1 MLRFSCDAGY
11 VAACMLCHV
20 HHVVFIMPCSS
31 CCAALCCAA
40 LCHARYAALCC
51 YMLLSLPCY
60 PMTEL
65 QCELLRDFDE
75 WWSKSG
81 SSSLCSTPHA
91 DSATG
96 MKVHDNAAFRRTGSG
111 EEVLQSQDSKAGIKE
126 AMARESAEGE
136 KVSNPQETAPVASQ
150 TVPTDTPTTLV
161 AVEVYRMGLFTYK
174 GISEKVQLCQIFPT
188 SLSERRQAYSDTAF
202 HGKAVC
208 SKRDDSLA
216 LSVQVKLPEVLQ
228 LPLSAE
234 PPLCI
239 NMVLQ
244 SSQSSSIS
252 KQRRHSHLRT

>member
-1 MLRFSCDAGY
+1 M
-11 VAACMLCHV
+11 
-20 HHVVFIMPCSS
+20 
-31 CCAALCCAA
+31 
-40 LCHARYAALCC
+40 
-51 YMLLSLPCY
+51 
-60 PMTEL
+60 
-65 QCELLRDFDE
+65 LRDFDE

-81 SSSLCSTPHA
+81 SSASSLCSTPHA

-96 MKVHDNAAFRRTGSG
+96 MKLHDNAAFRRTGSG
-111 EEVLQSQDSKAGIKE
+111 EEVLQSQDSKADIKE
-126 AMARESAEGE
+126 AMARGSAEGE
-136 KVSNPQETAPVASQ
+136 KVNSPHEPVPVASQ
-150 TVPTDTPTTLV
+150 TVPTDIPTTLV

-174 GISEKVQLCQIFPT
+174 GISEKVQLCQVFPA

-202 HGKAVC
+202 HGKAAC

-244 SSQSSSIS
+244 PSQSSSVS

>member
-1 MLRFSCDAGY
+1 
-11 VAACMLCHV
+11 
-20 HHVVFIMPCSS
+20 
-31 CCAALCCAA
+31 
-40 LCHARYAALCC
+40 
-51 YMLLSLPCY
+51 
-60 PMTEL
+60 MTEL

-202 HGKAVC
+202 HGKAAC

>member
-1 MLRFSCDAGY
+1 MLCQIHDAVLPYAVLPHAMPAMLRCA
-11 VAACMLCHV
+11 VKPAMLR
-20 HHVVFIMPCSS
+20 
-31 CCAALCCAA
+31 CAVKPAMLRCAV
-40 LCHARYAALCC
+40 
-51 YMLLSLPCY
+51 MLSLPCC
-60 PMTEL
+60 PLIEL

-96 MKVHDNAAFRRTGSG
+96 VKVHDNAAFRRTGSG

-126 AMARESAEGE
+126 AMARQSAEGE
-136 KVSNPQETAPVASQ
+136 KVSKPQETAPVASQ
-150 TVPTDTPTTLV
+150 TVPTDIPTTLV
-161 AVEVYRMGLFTYK
+161 AVEVYRIGLFTYK
-174 GISEKVQLCQIFPT
+174 GISEKVQLCQIFPA

-244 SSQSSSIS
+244 PAQSSSIS
-252 KQRRHSHLRT
+252 KQRHHSHLRT